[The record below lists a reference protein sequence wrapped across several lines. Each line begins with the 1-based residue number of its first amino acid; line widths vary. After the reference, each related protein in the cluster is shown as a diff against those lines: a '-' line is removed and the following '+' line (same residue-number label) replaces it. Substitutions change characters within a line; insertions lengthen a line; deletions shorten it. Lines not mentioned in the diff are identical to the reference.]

1 MSNLP
6 NYVKTLDELS
16 NKELGWKSPFDVYYG
31 QKLNSLLKAS
41 QIILADDM
49 IAKPFSHKSPKQ
61 KDINHQILRM

>member
-41 QIILADDM
+41 QNN
-49 IAKPFSHKSPKQ
+49 FSGWYDSKTF
-61 KDINHQILRM
+61 

>member
-41 QIILADDM
+41 QNN
-49 IAKPFSHKSPKQ
+49 FSG
-61 KDINHQILRM
+61 